1 MNETSEQVK
10 EVYAQFGL
18 AIYLSQVLEHGI
30 GNALVYAYL
39 IPNNIGK
46 ICSPNEWQQKFDLF
60 LGTHFEKTLGRMIS
74 TLKTEVK
81 IPNELESLLSTA
93 LKTRNWLAHH
103 YFRDRS
109 DEFMN
114 EAGRM
119 KMIAEIEEAQA
130 LFSRADR
137 VLDAI
142 IKPLRE
148 RHGFTDERFEQFFK
162 EYCSER
168 KIDI

>member
-1 MNETSEQVK
+1 MDANTEQIK

-18 AIYLSQVLEHGI
+18 AIYLAQVLEHGI
-30 GNALVYAYL
+30 GNALVYTSL
-39 IPNNIGK
+39 IPSNIGNVR
-46 ICSPNEWQQKFDLF
+46 SATEWQEKFDQF

-74 TLKTEVK
+74 TLKAQVA
-81 IPNELESLLSTA
+81 IPNNLESLLSTA

-119 KMIAEIEEAQA
+119 KMIVELEEAQA
-130 LFSRADR
+130 LFSRTDQILGAT
-137 VLDAI
+137 

-148 RHGFTDERFEQFFK
+148 KHGFTDERFEQFFK
-162 EYCSER
+162 EYCAER
-168 KIDI
+168 EIDI